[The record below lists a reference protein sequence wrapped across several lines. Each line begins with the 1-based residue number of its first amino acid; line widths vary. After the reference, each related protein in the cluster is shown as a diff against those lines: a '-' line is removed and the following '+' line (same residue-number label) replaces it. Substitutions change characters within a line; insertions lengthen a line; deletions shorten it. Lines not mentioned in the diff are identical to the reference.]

1 MSIRETRIA
10 VGKVRKYIE
19 TQRDIL
25 QDSEGQTR
33 VILIDPILNALG
45 WQTNNPNSV
54 RHEYEMG
61 NGKADYALIDPE
73 THKPFVIVEAKKL
86 GDERLERHIPQIDH
100 YAGDQ
105 ASIVRYGVITN
116 GNIWR
121 VFENDGHGFMYS
133 NVLAISITSDPGE
146 KCASELS
153 RLLGAPIP
161 EPSQPDDT
169 HWQTVIPQN
178 GVLWNDAI
186 WR

>member
-73 THKPFVIVEAKKL
+73 RINHL
-86 GDERLERHIPQIDH
+86 
-100 YAGDQ
+100 
-105 ASIVRYGVITN
+105 
-116 GNIWR
+116 
-121 VFENDGHGFMYS
+121 
-133 NVLAISITSDPGE
+133 
-146 KCASELS
+146 
-153 RLLGAPIP
+153 
-161 EPSQPDDT
+161 
-169 HWQTVIPQN
+169 
-178 GVLWNDAI
+178 
-186 WR
+186 